1 MIDKAQRRTAIV
13 ARFDELAV
21 ERRRFLGLARRRLVG
36 QGACDGTLDAHEAA
50 NEIAAKRQADTVH
63 AWQMAAGAIV
73 LLTDA
78 DVRCGPGRIRKVDQA
93 FRAGGEDLLL
103 LPVRTIGEGV
113 VGMLQQEEQAALLGA
128 ALGLWDESRPLL
140 ANGANLAF
148 RKAAFEAVGRG
159 ARVAL
164 LAHNGVEAVRIAQA
178 ARPDVVT
185 MDLTMPEM
193 DGIECIRNLMR
204 ILPKTNILVVS
215 ALSDKSTAIAA
226 LREGARGFVA
236 KPFSD
241 DELRLALLDVM
252 DVPGARA

>member
-1 MIDKAQRRTAIV
+1 MRMLIVDDSNMIRT
-13 ARFDELAV
+13 
-21 ERRRFLGLARRRLVG
+21 
-36 QGACDGTLDAHEAA
+36 
-50 NEIAAKRQADTVH
+50 
-63 AWQMAAGAIV
+63 
-73 LLTDA
+73 
-78 DVRCGPGRIRKVDQA
+78 RI
-93 FRAGGEDLLL
+93 
-103 LPVRTIGEGV
+103 
-113 VGMLQQEEQAALLGA
+113 
-128 ALGLWDESRPLL
+128 
-140 ANGANLAF
+140 
-148 RKAAFEAVGRG
+148 
-159 ARVAL
+159 ARVVQGGAL
-164 LAHNGVEAVRIAQA
+164 TGISIVGLAHNGVEAVRIAQA